1 MGGFKL
7 LKRTKDKGS
16 SKASTGKSSASASSS
31 FLSRWKKPA
40 AVPKQYDAMD
50 EDPLMGRTL
59 HLLEK
64 KRKKKTIHQPVEAPE
79 PTHSSPKKR
88 HFYSSSSPAPRKER
102 TPTKTHANNRHT
114 NKRKNGNQASSTLPS
129 EGMNHIGKFA
139 ATTALI
145 ANTFSDETRS
155 TQSSDNDLYQMKD
168 HPFEMEMHDA
178 LHPFHRKIQRSNDY
192 DDDDG
197 VEQYSPDFHLNTD
210 DGVRTKKPKKR
221 TYTRASKAAS
231 SSPAPQPPNK
241 QQKYSGFKTATSPSD
256 LVPYYRTSSKQP
268 SPANRSASSFP
279 ASNTRRM
286 PASSGAQGTVDPR
299 FSGEVKAGGLPP
311 FSVSGSMVCNSVG
324 KKSAKSSTDSKT
336 TTKTTKTTK
345 TTRNKMMSPPR
356 PHSLPPNTIMASM
369 VCRTLEWEEKSQQQ
383 QPREKKDK
391 VLLLGNG
398 GKQDTIIPQKIV
410 SAYDEMADDHRER
423 RVVDDDRN
431 NQEDY
436 EDGVDENFGAY
447 CMEEYDQYDDS
458 ETDDSS
464 GVPQNIRD
472 RDSCAQSSVSS
483 VTMYSSYNH
492 DPMVRASRNLLDILR
507 SNRFEEFAGGGDH
520 MSTLYEA

>member
-1 MGGFKL
+1 
-7 LKRTKDKGS
+7 
-16 SKASTGKSSASASSS
+16 
-31 FLSRWKKPA
+31 
-40 AVPKQYDAMD
+40 
-50 EDPLMGRTL
+50 
-59 HLLEK
+59 
-64 KRKKKTIHQPVEAPE
+64 
-79 PTHSSPKKR
+79 
-88 HFYSSSSPAPRKER
+88 
-102 TPTKTHANNRHT
+102 
-114 NKRKNGNQASSTLPS
+114 
-129 EGMNHIGKFA
+129 
-139 ATTALI
+139 
-145 ANTFSDETRS
+145 
-155 TQSSDNDLYQMKD
+155 
-168 HPFEMEMHDA
+168 
-178 LHPFHRKIQRSNDY
+178 
-192 DDDDG
+192 
-197 VEQYSPDFHLNTD
+197 
-210 DGVRTKKPKKR
+210 
-221 TYTRASKAAS
+221 
-231 SSPAPQPPNK
+231 
-241 QQKYSGFKTATSPSD
+241 
-256 LVPYYRTSSKQP
+256 
-268 SPANRSASSFP
+268 
-279 ASNTRRM
+279 
-286 PASSGAQGTVDPR
+286 
-299 FSGEVKAGGLPP
+299 
-311 FSVSGSMVCNSVG
+311 
-324 KKSAKSSTDSKT
+324 
-336 TTKTTKTTK
+336 
-345 TTRNKMMSPPR
+345 
-356 PHSLPPNTIMASM
+356 MASM